1 MVKKIAIICVIIV
14 TLYFSIMLILKNVF
28 YPKKYKEYVDKY
40 SALYSVDPDLV
51 YSVIKQESNFNDES
65 MSSKGAEGLM
75 QLMPTTAREV
85 SQDINSVNENEF
97 DLKDKETNVNI
108 GVKYLSY
115 LIERYNGNMYIA
127 LAAYN
132 AGLGNVD
139 KWFKED
145 ILSYDSYEKIL
156 KNIKFNETKRYV
168 SNVIKYYNM
177 YKKLY

>member
-1 MVKKIAIICVIIV
+1 
-14 TLYFSIMLILKNVF
+14 
-28 YPKKYKEYVDKY
+28 
-40 SALYSVDPDLV
+40 
-51 YSVIKQESNFNDES
+51 
-65 MSSKGAEGLM
+65 
-75 QLMPTTAREV
+75 MPTTAREV
-85 SQDINSVNENEF
+85 SQDINSVNENDF